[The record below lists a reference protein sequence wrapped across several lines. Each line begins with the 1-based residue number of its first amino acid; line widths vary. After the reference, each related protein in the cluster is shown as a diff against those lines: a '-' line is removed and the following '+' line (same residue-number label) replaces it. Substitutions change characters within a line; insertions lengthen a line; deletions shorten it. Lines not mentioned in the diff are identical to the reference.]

1 MVDPIFKN
9 RTDLKREYR
18 ILVKSILPSLN
29 DCGIVEKWNVYTLKS
44 FQLIAVI
51 VKINAKIVMSLI
63 NQKIY

>member
-29 DCGIVEKWNVYTLKS
+29 DCGIVEK
-44 FQLIAVI
+44 
-51 VKINAKIVMSLI
+51 
-63 NQKIY
+63 